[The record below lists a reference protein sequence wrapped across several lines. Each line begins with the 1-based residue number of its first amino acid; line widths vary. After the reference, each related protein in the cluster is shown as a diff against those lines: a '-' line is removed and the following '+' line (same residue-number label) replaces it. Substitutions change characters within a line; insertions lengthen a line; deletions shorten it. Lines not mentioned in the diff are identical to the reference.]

1 MAGQLRLTSSVTRK
15 SAGFLIFLIG
25 SVPETA
31 AAQNSAPDAS
41 QAPPFRV
48 ESGIVQV
55 PVSVTGKRGSQI
67 SNLQASDF
75 ELLVDGVPRH
85 ITLDRFDTGVA
96 PISLVVAIQSAGIS
110 APAIAKIRRIGG
122 MIQPLVIGS
131 RGEAAVLAFDSEV
144 KWLQDFTPDS
154 SAIDNAVTNVKP
166 GESMQA
172 CMFDAIMEAANR
184 MKRRDGRKII
194 LLISET
200 RDRGSKA
207 KFDETLEAVEREG
220 IEVFAAHYSA
230 YATTWIAKPEDVP
243 PADPNLIRIFTEVGR
258 LAAVN
263 AVQALTTATGGS
275 DFPFAKERT
284 LENAIQ
290 KLGAEMHSQYI
301 LSFSERPDDHGPSQ
315 PGLHHIEV
323 SIPDRGDLRMR
334 FRRSY
339 WAN

>member
-1 MAGQLRLTSSVTRK
+1 MRRK
-15 SAGFLIFLIG
+15 SAVFLLLLIG
-25 SVPETA
+25 KVLGTA
-31 AAQNSAPDAS
+31 SAQNPAPDAS
-41 QAPPFRV
+41 QAPPFRA

-55 PVSVTGKRGSQI
+55 PVSVTGKRGTQVAD
-67 SNLQASDF
+67 LQASDF
-75 ELLVDGVPRH
+75 QLLVDGLPRR

-154 SAIDNAVTNVKP
+154 DAIDTAVTNVIP
-166 GESMQA
+166 GASMQA
-172 CMFDAIMEAANR
+172 CMFDAVLQAANR
-184 MKRRDGRKII
+184 MKRHPGRKIL

-200 RDRGSKA
+200 RDRGSKT
-207 KFDETLEAVEREG
+207 KFDEALAAVEREG

-243 PADPNLIRIFTEVGR
+243 HEDPNLIRIFTEVGR
-258 LAAVN
+258 LGAVN

-290 KLGAEMHSQYI
+290 KLGAEVHSQYI
-301 LSFSERPDDHGPSQ
+301 LSFSQRPDDDGSSQ

-323 SIPDRGDLRMR
+323 SIPDRGDLRVR
-334 FRRSY
+334 FRQSY
-339 WAN
+339 RAN

>member
-1 MAGQLRLTSSVTRK
+1 MRRK
-15 SAGFLIFLIG
+15 SGVFLVFLTVFLTCPITY
-25 SVPETA
+25 VPGTA
-31 AAQNSAPDAS
+31 AAQNPAPDPL

-55 PVSVTGKRGSQI
+55 PVTVTGKHGTEI
-67 SNLQASDF
+67 ADLQASDF
-75 ELLVDGVPRH
+75 QLLVDGVRRQ

-131 RGEAAVLAFDSEV
+131 RGEAAVLVFDSEV
-144 KWLQDFTPDS
+144 KWLQHFTADS
-154 SAIDNAVTNVKP
+154 GAIDNAVTNVKP
-166 GESMQA
+166 GGSMQA
-172 CMFDAIMEAANR
+172 CMFDAIVEAANR
-184 MKRRDGRKII
+184 LNRREGRKIL

-207 KFDETLEAVEREG
+207 KFDEAAEAVERDG

-230 YATTWIAKPEDVP
+230 YTTTWIAKPEDVP
-243 PADPNLIRIFTEVGR
+243 PADPNLIRIFTEAGR
-258 LAAVN
+258 LATVN

-275 DFPFAKERT
+275 DFPFAKESS

-290 KLGAEMHSQYI
+290 KLGAEVHSQYI
-301 LSFSERPDDHGPSQ
+301 LSFSQRSDADE
-315 PGLHHIEV
+315 PGKPGFHRIEV
-323 SIPDRGDLRMR
+323 SIPDRGDLRIR
-334 FRRSY
+334 FRQSY

>member
-1 MAGQLRLTSSVTRK
+1 MRRK
-15 SAGFLIFLIG
+15 SAIFLIVLSG
-25 SVPETA
+25 NVPGTAGAQNPPPETP
-31 AAQNSAPDAS
+31 QV
-41 QAPPFRV
+41 PPFRV

-55 PVSVTGKRGSQI
+55 PVSVTGKRGTQVAD
-67 SNLQASDF
+67 LQADDF
-75 ELLVDGVPRH
+75 DVLVDGVHRQ

-96 PISLVVAIQSAGIS
+96 PISLVVAIQAAGIS

-131 RGEAAVLAFDSEV
+131 RGEAAVLAFDNEV

-154 SAIDNAVTNVKP
+154 IAIDDAITNVKP

-172 CMFDAIMEAANR
+172 CMFDAIVESANR
-184 MKRRDGRKII
+184 MKRRAGRKIL

-200 RDRGSKA
+200 RDRGSKT
-207 KFDETLEAVEREG
+207 KFDDALEAVAREG

-230 YATTWIAKPEDVP
+230 YTTTWIAKPEDVP

-258 LAAVN
+258 LATVN

-290 KLGAEMHSQYI
+290 KFGAEVHSQYI
-301 LSFSERPDDHGPSQ
+301 LSFPQHADADASGQ
-315 PGLHHIEV
+315 PGLHRIEV
-323 SIPDRGDLRMR
+323 SIRDRADLRVR
-334 FRRSY
+334 FRQSY

>member
-1 MAGQLRLTSSVTRK
+1 MRRK
-15 SAGFLIFLIG
+15 SAVFLIFLIG
-25 SVPETA
+25 RVTGTA
-31 AAQNSAPDAS
+31 AAQNPALDSP
-41 QAPPFRV
+41 QVPPFRV

-55 PVSVTGKRGSQI
+55 PVSVMGKRGTRVAD
-67 SNLQASDF
+67 LQAEDF
-75 ELLVDGVPRH
+75 EVLVDGVRRQV
-85 ITLDRFDTGVA
+85 TLDRFDTGVA

-110 APAIAKIRRIGG
+110 SPALAKIRRIGG

-144 KWLQDFTPDS
+144 KWLQDFTQDS
-154 SAIDNAVTNVKP
+154 GAIDNAVTNLKP

-172 CMFDAIMEAANR
+172 CMFDAIVEAANR
-184 MKRRDGRKII
+184 MKRRAGRKIL

-200 RDRGSKA
+200 RDRGSKT
-207 KFDETLEAVEREG
+207 KFDEALEAVQQDG

-263 AVQALTTATGGS
+263 AIQALTTATGGS

-290 KLGAEMHSQYI
+290 KFGAEVHSQYI
-301 LSFSERPDDHGPSQ
+301 LSFPQHPDANAPSQ
-315 PGLHHIEV
+315 PGLHRIEV
-323 SIPDRGDLRMR
+323 SIRDRSDLRLR
-334 FRRSY
+334 FRQSY

>member
-1 MAGQLRLTSSVTRK
+1 MRRK
-15 SAGFLIFLIG
+15 SAVLLIVLLG
-25 SVPETA
+25 NLPGTA
-31 AAQNSAPDAS
+31 ADRNPAPDPP
-41 QAPPFRV
+41 QVPPFRA

-55 PVSVTGKRGSQI
+55 PVTVSGKRGVEI
-67 SNLQASDF
+67 ADLQASDF
-75 ELLVDGVPRH
+75 EVLVDGVRRQ

-96 PISLVVAIQSAGIS
+96 PISLVVAIQTAGIS
-110 APAIAKIRRIGG
+110 TPAIAKIRRIGG

-131 RGEAAVLAFDSEV
+131 GGEAAVLAFDSEV

-154 SAIDNAVTNVKP
+154 GALDKAIKDLRP

-172 CMFDAIMEAANR
+172 CIFDAIVESANR
-184 MKRRDGRKII
+184 MKRRQGRKIL

-207 KFDETLEAVEREG
+207 KFDEAIEAVEREG
-220 IEVFAAHYSA
+220 IEVFAAHYST

-258 LAAVN
+258 LATVN
-263 AVQALTTATGGS
+263 AVQALTNATGGS
-275 DFPFAKERT
+275 DFPFTKERT

-290 KLGAEMHSQYI
+290 KFGAQVHGQYI
-301 LSFSERPDDHGPSQ
+301 LSFPQRPDPNAASR
-315 PGLHHIEV
+315 PGLHRIEV
-323 SIPDRGDLRMR
+323 TIPDRGDLRVR
-334 FRRSY
+334 FRQSY